1 MRLHHVLDKVGNVAK
16 EQQTISKANG
26 NSTLC
31 GIKTNCKL
39 ELTVTHLAT
48 QLLLLPVMCSS
59 CGLPH
64 SRCAAP
70 WEAVFQRRG
79 GGPRIT
85 SIVWFLVVWKDE
97 VPYRGVIPVWKGK
110 ASEYRALPDCSSA
123 LKCLHTV
130 STGSIRI
137 WSQWKCIPGAC
148 CFGVSW
154 WIQTKSPCGLCP
166 DAGPAAPSLPR
177 MVQGHQPALWH
188 TALTCTSGM
197 NSAATSPPMLPTKEN
212 SPRFLDKGF
221 SPSIRAMW

>member
-1 MRLHHVLDKVGNVAK
+1 MEILHCAVWKQTVSLNSQWHIWQLNSCCYQWCALLVGCPTAAVLRPGRLCL
-16 EQQTISKANG
+16 
-26 NSTLC
+26 
-31 GIKTNCKL
+31 
-39 ELTVTHLAT
+39 
-48 QLLLLPVMCSS
+48 
-59 CGLPH
+59 
-64 SRCAAP
+64 
-70 WEAVFQRRG
+70 RRG

-197 NSAATSPPMLPTKEN
+197 NSAATSPPMLPNKEN

-221 SPSIRAMW
+221 SPSIRAM